1 MNKIIK
7 NFKNIKYGPA
17 PEDDTEVI
25 NWIKKISSSN
35 KNYINGKW
43 NTSKGAK
50 KIKVINPSTNKK
62 LFTLLFRIFLFIL
75 GIVVIFIGLFL
86 ESI

>member
-25 NWIKKISSSN
+25 NWINKISSSN
-35 KNYINGKW
+35 TLINFLKS
-43 NTSKGAK
+43 NKYLNILAKRETLSK
-50 KIKVINPSTNKK
+50 
-62 LFTLLFRIFLFIL
+62 
-75 GIVVIFIGLFL
+75 
-86 ESI
+86 